1 MPSHESGNED
11 GDANKYRQMF
21 KLRVLHL
28 MAFFILIYV
37 GVEVTLGGAQP
48 QPSLLCTSLT
58 RGAIDR
64 LDRHVRHSVARW
76 RTVLRIHLLRI
87 LWW

>member
-1 MPSHESGNED
+1 MVGNFLATEILDYIDFVAPAACLAEIGQIPSHESGNED

-37 GVEVTLGGAQP
+37 GVEVTLGGAK
-48 QPSLLCTSLT
+48 
-58 RGAIDR
+58 
-64 LDRHVRHSVARW
+64 
-76 RTVLRIHLLRI
+76 
-87 LWW
+87 

>member
-1 MPSHESGNED
+1 MVGSLFTIRSLDIDLDVSPAACLAEIGQIPSHESGNED

-37 GVEVTLGGAQP
+37 GVEVTLGGAK
-48 QPSLLCTSLT
+48 
-58 RGAIDR
+58 
-64 LDRHVRHSVARW
+64 
-76 RTVLRIHLLRI
+76 
-87 LWW
+87 